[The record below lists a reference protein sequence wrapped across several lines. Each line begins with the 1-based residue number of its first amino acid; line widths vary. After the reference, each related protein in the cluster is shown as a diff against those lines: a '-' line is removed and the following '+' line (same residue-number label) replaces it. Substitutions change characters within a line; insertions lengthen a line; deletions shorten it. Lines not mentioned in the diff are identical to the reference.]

1 MYAPTVNCRTMPSTM
16 ATSDITLEKTLPH
29 SAEAE
34 RAVLGA
40 ILLDSSLFDQAA
52 SLLLMDDFHL
62 PAHRE
67 IFSRMS
73 GLSATSQSIDTLT
86 LREALERN
94 EKLAHIGGATYLS
107 SLIEGVPRLSNL
119 EQYARIVK
127 DKSVRRKLIHSAHSI
142 LERGYSEQEAS
153 AELLDAAERSI
164 FEISQ
169 ERVDKSF
176 VKLENL
182 LPGAYQQIQAAYE
195 RKELITGIATGFI
208 ELDNLTSGLQPTEL
222 IIIAARPGLGKTSLA
237 LNIGQH
243 ATMVAGKTVGL
254 FSLEMGA
261 AQLVTRL
268 LCSQARVDSH
278 RVRSGRLSKEDWGEL
293 AKTMGSIDQAS
304 FFIDDTPGISIL
316 EMRSKARRLK
326 AEHGLDLL
334 IIDYMQLMSGK
345 SGEQTRYESREK
357 EISAISRS
365 LKGLAKELEIPV
377 VALSQLSRAPE
388 QRKGAQMGRPQLSDL
403 RESGSIEQ
411 DADVVVFIYRE
422 DMYKKEEDLED
433 ESGVAQIIVAK
444 QRNGPIGTI
453 KLAFI
458 DQWTKFENLAYD

>member
-1 MYAPTVNCRTMPSTM
+1 MYAPAVNYRTMPPTM
-16 ATSDITLEKTLPH
+16 ATSDITLEKILPH

-40 ILLDSSLFDQAA
+40 IILDNVLFDQAA
-52 SLLLMDDFHL
+52 SLLRMDDFHL

-67 IFSRMS
+67 IFSRMFS
-73 GLSATSQSIDTLT
+73 LSATSQSIDTLT

-127 DKSVRRKLIHSAHSI
+127 EKSIRRKLIHSAHSI

-153 AELLDAAERSI
+153 AELLDEAERSI

-176 VKLENL
+176 VKLETL
-182 LPGAYQQIQAAYE
+182 LPDAYQQIQAAYE
-195 RKELITGIATGFI
+195 RKELLTGIATGFI

-222 IIIAARPGLGKTSLA
+222 TIIAARPGLGKTSLA

-293 AKTMGSIDQAS
+293 AKTMGHIDQAP

-334 IIDYMQLMSGK
+334 MVDYMQLMSGK

-365 LKGLAKELEIPV
+365 LKNLAKELDIPII
-377 VALSQLSRAPE
+377 ALSQLSRAPE

-411 DADVVVFIYRE
+411 DADVVIFIYRE

-444 QRNGPIGTI
+444 QRNGPVGTV